1 MDRPSTSLYVSN
13 LCQSI
18 GSGHQEDAT
27 DTFLSITVS
36 LRSFRDGHFDSDAIL
51 GSNLLAVSEDVN
63 LQLASSHSDACECV
77 AKCLWVDRADPSFSK

>member
-18 GSGHQEDAT
+18 GSGHQEDVI

-36 LRSFRDGHFDSDAIL
+36 LRSFRNGDFDIDAIF
-51 GSNLLAVSEDVN
+51 GGNLPVVSEDVN
-63 LQLASSHSDACECV
+63 LQLASTHSDARECV
-77 AKCLWVDRADPSFSK
+77 AKCLWVDRVDPSFSK